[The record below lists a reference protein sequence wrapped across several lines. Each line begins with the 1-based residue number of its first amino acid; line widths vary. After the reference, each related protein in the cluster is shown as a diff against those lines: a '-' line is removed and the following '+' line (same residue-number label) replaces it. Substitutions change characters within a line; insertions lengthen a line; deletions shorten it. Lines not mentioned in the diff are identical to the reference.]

1 MTDDVDA
8 LIERVSEE
16 SGKSI
21 EAIRKKM
28 AERKEK
34 THGLLS
40 DYGAVYAVA
49 KEFGIDVS
57 ETEIKLTDIGSIK
70 PTSSVNVVGR
80 VKVVFSPREFK
91 RKDGSTGRFASISII
106 DDSGEIRVVLWDQNT
121 EVVKKIRVGDVMMV
135 RNGYAKDNRGTI
147 EVHGGNLSNILVN
160 PANISVKLP
169 EVTEN
174 IAKIDDLAEDMPS
187 VTLICR
193 VNAYYPATEFSR
205 SDGSTGK
212 RASIIGED
220 ESGTIRIV
228 LWDSATELDVGE
240 GDFIKLENAYTRK
253 GLNDEVELQ
262 AGNRSRIMRSDSKLE
277 LPPLEKKTAGKVKIK
292 DIKSDL
298 RNFIL
303 ESRVLRVYAPREYS
317 KGQLAS
323 LIVGDKSGT
332 IRVVLW
338 DEKAAITTDIKD
350 GDAILLKNAYAR
362 ANLNDEPEV
371 HIGKYGEV
379 VIDDTL
385 KVPTVGQISSSMTT
399 EKSISDLENNDRFI
413 KISGKVMD
421 VEERPLIFMNCG
433 ECGKKVQNLGG
444 EWLCDACGM
453 VEASPNMLASVI
465 IEDSSANIRAVA
477 FRDKAEAILGLDL
490 EEAMNLIGES
500 QDEKA
505 PIENARE
512 KIVGTDISLIGRV
525 NYNDFSDQLEFIV
538 EDVA

>member
-262 AGNRSRIMRSDSKLE
+262 AGNRSRIMKSDSKLE

-303 ESRVLRVYAPREYS
+303 ESRVLRVYEPREYS